1 MYINKLKDGTTF
13 FHYKV
18 FACDLLENLAKCS
31 TGLHALDIVALRL
44 NMILFYKNVA
54 SMPDLILNIEK
65 AHKKAN

>member
-18 FACDLLENLAKCS
+18 FACDLLEHLVKCS
-31 TGLHALDIVALRL
+31 MGLHALDIVALHL
-44 NMILFYKNVA
+44 NMILLYKNLA

-65 AHKKAN
+65 AQKKPN